1 MRNLIKAVAL
11 MSLLS
16 NVCFAESNM
25 LLASISLDEA
35 TKQIIEGSNN
45 RVLGATTEIIDG
57 REVHII
63 KVLTPDGRIQYYKID
78 AETGQL
84 VNEPH
89 A

>member
-1 MRNLIKAVAL
+1 
-11 MSLLS
+11 
-16 NVCFAESNM
+16 
-25 LLASISLDEA
+25 LDEA

-63 KVLTPDGRIQYYKID
+63 KVLTPDGRIQYYKVD